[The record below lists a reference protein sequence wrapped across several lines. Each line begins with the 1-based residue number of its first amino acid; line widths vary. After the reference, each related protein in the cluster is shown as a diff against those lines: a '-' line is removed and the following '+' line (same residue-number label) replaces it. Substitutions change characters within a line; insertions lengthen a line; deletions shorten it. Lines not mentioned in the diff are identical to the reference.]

1 MGRGAQAQTM
11 QMTGQQVA
19 NQNALNQSLSNQG
32 QSLSNTAAGGYQN
45 LLANPGYTPAQQSAI
60 TNDSMGA
67 LSSAFGA
74 LAQSA
79 VNRMARTNNSAG
91 YGDLLDELAREQ
103 GRQTASLAQQN
114 QLAFANQSKRDQL
127 TALQGLS
134 GLYGVNSSL
143 LGRTLGIPGQ
153 LLNTQAGIANAPGFG
168 STFAQALGG
177 MLGGGVTGGLAGIGL
192 GRLGKII

>member
-1 MGRGAQAQTM
+1 MGRGAQTQTM
-11 QMTGQQVA
+11 QMTDQQLA
-19 NQNALNQSLSNQG
+19 NQNAMNQSLYNQG
-32 QSLSNTAAGGYQN
+32 RSLSNTAAGGYQS

-60 TNDSMGA
+60 NNQSMGA

-79 VNRMARTNNSAG
+79 ANRMARTRNSAG

-103 GRQTASLAQQN
+103 GRQSASLTQQN
-114 QLAFANQSKRDQL
+114 QFGFANQAKQDQL
-127 TALQGLS
+127 TALQGLT
-134 GLYGVNSSL
+134 GLYGVNTSL

-153 LLNTQAGIANAPGFG
+153 LLNTRTNLANAPGFG

-177 MLGGGVTGGLAGIGL
+177 VLGGGLAGLGI
-192 GRLGKII
+192 GRLGASLPR

>member
-1 MGRGAQAQTM
+1 MGRGAQTQTM
-11 QMTGQQVA
+11 QMTDQQLA
-19 NQNALNQSLSNQG
+19 GQNAMNRSLYNQG
-32 QSLSNTAAGGYQN
+32 QSLSNTAGGGYQS

-60 TNDSMGA
+60 TNQSMGA

-79 VNRMARTNNSAG
+79 ANRTARTRNSAG

-114 QLAFANQSKRDQL
+114 QFGFANQAKQDQL
-127 TALQGLS
+127 TALQGLT
-134 GLYGVNSSL
+134 GLYGVNTSL

-153 LLNTQAGIANAPGFG
+153 LLNTRTNLANAPGFG

-177 MLGGGVTGGLAGIGL
+177 VLGGGLAGLGI
-192 GRLGKII
+192 GRLGASLPR

>member
-1 MGRGAQAQTM
+1 MGRGAQTQTM
-11 QMTGQQVA
+11 QVTGQQLA
-19 NQNALNQSLSNQG
+19 SQNAMNQSLSNQG

-60 TNDSMGA
+60 TNNSMGA

-79 VNRMARTNNSAG
+79 ANRVARTNNSAG
-91 YGDLLDELAREQ
+91 YGDLMDDLARQQ
-103 GRQTASLAQQN
+103 GQQTASLAQQN
-114 QLAFANQSKRDQL
+114 QLAFANQSKQDQL

-143 LGRTLGIPGQ
+143 LGKTLGIPGQ

-168 STFAQALGG
+168 TSFAQSLGR
-177 MLGGGVTGGLAGIGL
+177 GL
-192 GRLGKII
+192 GSLI